1 MNHFSIKD
9 IENLTGIKS
18 HTLRIW
24 EQRYGIPHPKRTS
37 TNIRYYDGDD
47 LKLLLNVSMLN
58 RNGFKISK
66 LTKLSKDELEKMA
79 FERALTDLDADSQ
92 VDAMIAAMFSLDESG
107 FDKVL
112 SSHLVRNGLESTM
125 IELFFPFLKR
135 VGMLWQTGQVN
146 PSYEHFMSNL
156 IRQKMIVAIDSLNVP
171 AAKNAKKFVLF
182 LPESETHELG
192 LLFANYIVRSR
203 GHQSLYLGQN
213 LAYTDLDGLMTQ
225 YAPEYLMSVVTATP
239 PKQTTQEFVTKL
251 GERFKKQIVILTG
264 HQITSH
270 SFLRFTPNTRVIHSF
285 EDFVNFVGGI

>member
-24 EQRYGIPHPKRTS
+24 EQRYGIPHPKRTA

-47 LKLLLNVSMLN
+47 LKMLLNVSMLN

-66 LTKLSKDELEKMA
+66 LTQMSKEELERLA
-79 FERALTDLDADSQ
+79 FEKALTDSDADSQ
-92 VDAMIAAMFSLDESG
+92 VDAMISSMFSLDEPG

-112 SSHLVRNGLESTM
+112 SSHLLRNGLEKTM
-125 IELFFPFLKR
+125 MELFFPFLKR
-135 VGMLWQTGQVN
+135 VGVLWQTGQVN

-156 IRQKMIVAIDSLNVP
+156 IRQKMIVAIDGLTVSLKSNP
-171 AAKNAKKFVLF
+171 KKFVLF
-182 LPESETHELG
+182 LPENETHELG
-192 LLFANYIVRSR
+192 LLFANFIIRSR

-225 YAPEYLMSVVTATP
+225 YTPEYLMAVVTATP
-239 PKQTTQEFVTKL
+239 PKQTVQEFVTKL
-251 GERFKKQIVILTG
+251 GERFKKQTVVLTG
-264 HQITSH
+264 FQITTH
-270 SFLRFTPNTRVIHSF
+270 SFLRFTPNTRVINSLA
-285 EDFVNFVGGI
+285 DFVNFVDGI

>member
-66 LTKLSKDELEKMA
+66 LTKLSKDELERMA
-79 FERALTDLDADSQ
+79 LERALTDLDADSQ
-92 VDAMIAAMFSLDESG
+92 VDAMISAMFSLDEPG

-112 SSHLVRNGLESTM
+112 SSHLVRNGLERTM
-125 IELFFPFLKR
+125 IDLFFPFLKR
-135 VGMLWQTGQVN
+135 VGVLWQTGQVN
-146 PSYEHFMSNL
+146 PAYEHFMSNL

-171 AAKNAKKFVLF
+171 VAKNAKKFVLF

-192 LLFANYIVRSR
+192 LLFANYIVRAR
-203 GHQSLYLGQN
+203 GHYSLYLGQN

-225 YAPEYLMSVVTATP
+225 YAPEFLMTVVTATP

-251 GERFKKQIVILTG
+251 GERFKKQTVVLTG
-264 HQITSH
+264 FQITSH
-270 SFLRFTPNTRVIHSF
+270 SFLRFTPNTRVINSF

>member
-58 RNGFKISK
+58 RNGLKISK
-66 LTKLSKDELEKMA
+66 LTKLPKDELERMA
-79 FERALTDLDADSQ
+79 LERALTDLDTDSQ
-92 VDAMIAAMFSLDESG
+92 VDAMISAMFSLDEPG

-112 SSHLVRNGLESTM
+112 SSHLVRNGLERTM
-125 IELFFPFLKR
+125 IDLFFPFLKR
-135 VGMLWQTGQVN
+135 VGVLWQTGQVN
-146 PSYEHFMSNL
+146 PAYEHFMSNL

-171 AAKNAKKFVLF
+171 PAKAAKKFVLF

-225 YAPEYLMSVVTATP
+225 YAPEFLMTVVTATP

-251 GERFKKQIVILTG
+251 GERFKKQTVVLTG
-264 HQITSH
+264 FQITSH
-270 SFLRFTPNTRVIHSF
+270 TFLRFTSNTRVINSF
-285 EDFVNFVGGI
+285 EDFVNFVDGI